1 MIYFLASDLWEINII
16 ILYLAKG
23 IHIYMFLYYTEKIQR
38 LQCCKYTLETKV
50 CNAVNELLYL
60 VK

>member
-1 MIYFLASDLWEINII
+1 MIYFLASDLWEININ

-50 CNAVNELLYL
+50 CNAVNEL
-60 VK
+60 